1 LITDEELLLKVTEME
16 EKMGSLPSPEHEPLR
31 FAYVVKMY
39 NFYKNRSN
47 DEQSTTTTTQDS

>member
-31 FAYVVKMY
+31 FKHFVKMY
-39 NFYKNRSN
+39 NFYKSREN
-47 DEQSTTTTTQDS
+47 EQPTPQTTQDT

>member
-31 FAYVVKMY
+31 FAYVVRMY
-39 NFYKNRSN
+39 NFYKNRSLTSCN
-47 DEQSTTTTTQDS
+47 DQNATVS